1 MDHHWANDFP
11 CRRNYA
17 TLFRAIHATVTSL
30 FFKRIVVFAEGRSST
45 ARAKKVN
52 IAENEQI
59 CPWSDGERAGDFDWE
74 GSEAGFVAKF
84 SLYRA
89 KRCLAG

>member
-1 MDHHWANDFP
+1 MDHLWANEFP

-30 FFKRIVVFAEGRSST
+30 FFKRIIVFAVGRPGT
-45 ARAKKVN
+45 AGAKKAN
-52 IAENEQI
+52 FAEYEQI
-59 CPWSDGERAGDFDWE
+59 CPWSDGKRAGDFDWE